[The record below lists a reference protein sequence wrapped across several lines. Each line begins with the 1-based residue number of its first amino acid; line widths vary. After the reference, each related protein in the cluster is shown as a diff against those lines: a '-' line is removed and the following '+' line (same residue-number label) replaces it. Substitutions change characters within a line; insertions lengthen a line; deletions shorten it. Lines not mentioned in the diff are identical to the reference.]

1 MLAFPC
7 WGKKKNM
14 FTSPCWAQSWRPTFH
29 TSLPSLTRLGN
40 FERNSKP
47 CPNRTN
53 VLVPSEGRGEEP
65 VCWAGGSQEHLS
77 LSSLP
82 KLCKHFSFFSDYNK
96 YIFANHSLDTQMGKQ
111 GSKVSLRHRGVS
123 WGGKQEVVPSVF
135 THSSKDNP
143 LRECQ
148 GLSVLLN

>member
-1 MLAFPC
+1 MLSWWVPKAPFAVFLAKAMQAF
-7 WGKKKNM
+7 
-14 FTSPCWAQSWRPTFH
+14 FF
-29 TSLPSLTRLGN
+29 
-40 FERNSKP
+40 
-47 CPNRTN
+47 
-53 VLVPSEGRGEEP
+53 
-65 VCWAGGSQEHLS
+65 
-77 LSSLP
+77 
-82 KLCKHFSFFSDYNK
+82 FFSDYNK

-123 WGGKQEVVPSVF
+123 GGGKQEVVPSVF